1 MELMGSFRK
10 IRSGDDD
17 SVNAKTSWDTEL
29 YEARHNFVWKLG
41 AGLLELLAAKPG
53 ERILDLGCGT
63 GHLTHQIAE
72 RGSEVLGIDSSPEMI
87 GQARQ
92 NYPGLNFVLQNAAEM
107 RFDSEFDAIF
117 SNAALH
123 WMLDAEG
130 VVAAISKAL
139 RRNGR
144 LVAEFGGKGN
154 IAQISDAIETVV
166 ARYCEGPLP
175 GTRTYFPSVAEYG
188 ILLESKGLELRFAQ
202 LFDRPTPLE
211 GPDGMADWIRQFK
224 WYYFEP
230 LAPAQRKA
238 ALAEVIEQLRPS
250 LCTENGWI
258 ADYRRLRLVAGKL

>member
-1 MELMGSFRK
+1 VS
-10 IRSGDDD
+10 
-17 SVNAKTSWDTEL
+17 AKTSWDTEL

-41 AGLLELLAAKPG
+41 ADLLELLAAKPG

-72 RGSEVLGIDSSPEMI
+72 RGVEVLGVDASPEMI

-92 NYPGLNFVLQNAAEM
+92 NYPGLNFVLQNAVEM
-107 RFDSEFDAIF
+107 RFDSVFDAVF
-117 SNAALH
+117 SHAALH
-123 WMLDAEG
+123 WMLDAG
-130 VVAAISKAL
+130 RVIAAISKAL

-175 GTRTYFPSVAEYG
+175 STRTYFPSIAEYAT
-188 ILLESKGLELRFAQ
+188 LLESKGLELRFAQ

-211 GPDGMADWIRQFK
+211 GPEGMADWIRQFK

-230 LAPAQRKA
+230 IPPAQRNA

-250 LCTENGWI
+250 LHTQSGWI
-258 ADYRRLRLVAGKL
+258 ADYRRLRSVAVKP